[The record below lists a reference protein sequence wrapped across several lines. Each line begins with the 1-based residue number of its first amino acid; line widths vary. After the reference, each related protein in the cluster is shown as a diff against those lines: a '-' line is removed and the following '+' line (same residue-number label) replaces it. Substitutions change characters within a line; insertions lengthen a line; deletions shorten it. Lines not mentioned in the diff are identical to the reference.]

1 MYTYDL
7 RCLTINVF
15 AHTHTHTH
23 THTSI
28 VMVLT
33 ASAISSDELLVEKLE
48 PPPLI
53 VHEDLGERRQQ
64 QL

>member
-15 AHTHTHTH
+15 AHTHTHS
-23 THTSI
+23 HTSI
-28 VMVLT
+28 VTVLT
-33 ASAISSDELLVEKLE
+33 ASAISSNELLVEKLE

-53 VHEDLGERRQQ
+53 VHEALGERPQQ